1 MGILTPFLLNAQI
14 NSSTVI
20 ATADSYKNLVWTS
33 NSSNDWNNVNC
44 GGKIVNTPDWVSV
57 GGNTSMPYCWGGNS
71 TISMFNSGLSL
82 NKSAGDDIT
91 TPGYGAE
98 PNCSVGVDCSG
109 FLSRCFGL
117 SFHYSTSNIDTNSLF
132 GTYSNTNSI
141 GEGDLFNKSGV
152 HTRLVKSV
160 NANGTF
166 NIIESGTGTSNVGS
180 NGLWKVFDWTYN
192 SSELSTY
199 TPKYYVNMVSSNT
212 TVSNDQCNDALLLTS
227 GTSCDYT
234 TGTVDGAGSDNSW
247 NDATCDNFSYPAA
260 QDVFY
265 KFIAVSTS
273 HTVELVAL
281 GDLDAVLSV
290 YEGANCNNLEEYDCN
305 DQSGT
310 GNSTLDLTG
319 LTVNDTYWIRV
330 YDYGSL
336 QPSDGDFDI
345 CVTHTTSNGGGGAE
359 DITVSNVSVTP
370 TTVLAG
376 DEVSVSADQN
386 YSGDQLDSA
395 LPNFDLGY
403 YLSDDCD
410 LSSDDVLLGDD
421 SSSIGSDDES
431 DGESADL
438 TIPLGTS
445 AGTYYILFSSDDE
458 DELTESDEDNNV
470 ECIEITITGSSGG
483 GAEDITVSNVSVTPT
498 TVLAGDEISVSADQ
512 NYSGD
517 QLDSALPNFDL
528 GYYLSD
534 DCDLSSDDVLLGD
547 DSSSIGS
554 DDESD
559 GESADLTIP
568 LGTSAG
574 TYYILFSSD
583 DEDELTESDESN
595 NVSCV
600 EIIITTESTPC
611 ELEINAGSDLEI
623 TCEIVEVEIEAEYM
637 TDVTYSWQP
646 TNGLDNPSISNP
658 IASPNETTVY
668 TLTIE
673 DDEGCESQDQITVY
687 VNTEEPDA
695 DAGDD
700 VTIENGTPELIG
712 SNAESGYTYVWSP
725 CSGLSDCF
733 SSNPSVFV
741 ESTTVYTVTVLDV
754 SNGCS
759 STDEVIV
766 NGEGVGLDEFTYD
779 IEVIYLEENKSLQ
792 IYSSTIHNT
801 FEIYDLQGKL
811 ILSSD
816 FNANN
821 TIDVSSFSK
830 GIYYLIIDKM
840 FQHKVIIY

>member
-1 MGILTPFLLNAQI
+1 MIHLTSLNYNTMKKCLLLMGILTPFLLNAQI

-57 GGNTSMPYCWGGNS
+57 GANTSMPYCWGGNS

-117 SFHYSTSNIDTNSLF
+117 SSHYSTSMINTNSLF
-132 GTYSNTNSI
+132 GTYPSTNSI
-141 GEGDLFNKSGV
+141 GEGDFFNKSGV
-152 HTRLVKSV
+152 HTRLVRSV

-166 NIIESGTGTSNVGS
+166 NIIESGSGTSNVGS

-199 TPKYYVNMVSSNT
+199 SPMYYVNMVSSNT

-359 DITVSNVSVTP
+359 DITVSNVSVAP
-370 TTVLAG
+370 TTV
-376 DEVSVSADQN
+376 V
-386 YSGDQLDSA
+386 
-395 LPNFDLGY
+395 
-403 YLSDDCD
+403 
-410 LSSDDVLLGDD
+410 
-421 SSSIGSDDES
+421 
-431 DGESADL
+431 
-438 TIPLGTS
+438 
-445 AGTYYILFSSDDE
+445 
-458 DELTESDEDNNV
+458 
-470 ECIEITITGSSGG
+470 
-483 GAEDITVSNVSVTPT
+483 
-498 TVLAGDEISVSADQ
+498 AGDEISVSADQ

-559 GESADLTIP
+559 AESADLTIP

-595 NVSCV
+595 NLSCV

-658 IASPNETTVY
+658 MASPNETTVY

-725 CSGLSDCF
+725 CTGLSDCF

-766 NGEGVGLDEFTYD
+766 NGEGVGLDEFTYN

-816 FNANN
+816 FNADN